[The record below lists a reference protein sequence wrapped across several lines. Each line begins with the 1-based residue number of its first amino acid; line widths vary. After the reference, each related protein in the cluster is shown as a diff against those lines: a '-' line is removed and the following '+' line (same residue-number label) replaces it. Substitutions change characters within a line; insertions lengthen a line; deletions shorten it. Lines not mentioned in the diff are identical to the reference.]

1 MKQDAL
7 QTSTVVP
14 RYLHANPP
22 ATLLDILQVPIYMT
36 DTSGKITYFNECL
49 AKLWG
54 TKPEIGQDFWK
65 GYTIIDENGK
75 ALPIDK
81 CPMSVCLKEKRA
93 VQGKEIRILRPDG
106 EVKTLIPNPQPIF
119 DDAGDMTGAIN
130 VLIDITKVKVVET
143 DLKENQSNFRTEINL
158 LKQQMEEKIDE
169 YKNKNTELKRS
180 EERYHKMVEEVEDYA
195 IILLDKDG
203 IVRNWNKGAE
213 KIKGYKDYEIIGKSF
228 SNFYLPEDA
237 KNGLPQKLLNEGRVN
252 GKAIHEGWR
261 KRKDG
266 SRFWGSIVI
275 TALHDDKNNVI
286 GFTKVTRDLTERKIT
301 EDKMKEYTNQLEFQ
315 NKELEQFAYA
325 ASHDMKEPLR
335 KIHLYNTSIAD
346 NPNNKLDEKS
356 RDFLNRSISATKRMT
371 DLIED
376 LLTYSKTTSNL
387 ESFDSVDLNEIVEE
401 IIQLHKEE
409 FDQKKVK
416 FNIGQLPI
424 IKAVSFQMKQLMFN
438 LINNSIKYKHPEREV
453 VIEIIAETEDGRDL
467 IQYCADPVVRYYKI
481 SVIDNGIGFE
491 SQYSERIFDIF
502 QRLNNLPGTKGSGI
516 GLAIC
521 KRIVQNHH
529 GFIKASGVVNEGA
542 RFDIYLPIN

>member
-14 RYLHANPP
+14 GFLHINPP
-22 ATLLDILQVPIYMT
+22 STLLDVLQVPIFMT
-36 DTSGKITYFNECL
+36 DPVGKITYFNDSL
-49 AKLWG
+49 TRLLGKA
-54 TKPEIGQDFWK
+54 PEIGQDFWK
-65 GYTIIDENGK
+65 SYTVIDENGN
-75 ALPIDK
+75 AIPVEK
-81 CPMSVCLKEKRA
+81 CPMSICLKEKRA
-93 VQGKEIRILRPDG
+93 VSGKDIRILRPDG
-106 EVKTLIPNPQPIF
+106 EIKTVLSNPQPIF
-119 DDAGDMTGAIN
+119 DETEVMTGVIN
-130 VLIDITKVKVVET
+130 MIVDITKVRQNEV
-143 DLKENQSNFRTEINL
+143 NQNANQLIDKNEISEF
-158 LKQQMEEKIDE
+158 KDKMEGNIED
-169 YKNKNTELKRS
+169 YKNKNEELKRS
-180 EERYHKMVEEVEDYA
+180 EERYHKMIEEVEDYA

-228 SNFYLPEDA
+228 SNFYLPEDV
-237 KNGLPQKLLNEGRVN
+237 KNGLPQKLLNEGKVN

-301 EDKMKEYTNQLEFQ
+301 EDKMNEYTNQLEFQ

-356 RDFLNRSISATKRMT
+356 RDFLNRSISATKRMN

-387 ESFDSVDLNEIVEE
+387 ESFDNVDMNEIVEE

-416 FNIGQLPI
+416 FSIGELPVLQ
-424 IKAVSFQMKQLMFN
+424 AVSFQMKQLMFN
-438 LINNSIKYKHPEREV
+438 LISNSIKYKHPEREV
-453 VIEIIAETEDGRDL
+453 LLEIISKVENGRNL
-467 IQYCADPVVRYYKI
+467 IQYGADPAVQYHKI

-529 GFIKASGVVNEGA
+529 GFINASGVVNEGA
-542 RFDIYLPIN
+542 RFDIYLPV

>member
-1 MKQDAL
+1 MKQDAVRA
-7 QTSTVVP
+7 STAVP
-14 RYLHANPP
+14 VYIPINPP
-22 ATLLDILQVPIYMT
+22 ATLLDILQVPIYIT
-36 DTSGKITYFNECL
+36 DPFGKITYYNESL
-49 AKLWG
+49 TKLLG
-54 TKPEIGQDFWK
+54 TIPEIGQDFWK
-65 GYTIIDENGK
+65 GYTIIDEDGK
-75 ALPIDK
+75 ALPIEK
-81 CPMSVCLKEKRA
+81 CPMSICLKERRA
-93 VQGKEIRILRPDG
+93 VSGKEIRILRPDG
-106 EVKTLIPNPQPIF
+106 HIKMIMTNPQPIF
-119 DDAGDMTGAIN
+119 DEAGKMTSAIN
-130 VLIDITKVKVVET
+130 MLVDITKIKEAE
-143 DLKENQSNFRTEINL
+143 LEIEENQSKYKDEIRRLKEQMEKRIEEYKIKNNE
-158 LKQQMEEKIDE
+158 LKQ
-169 YKNKNTELKRS
+169 S

-195 IILLDKDG
+195 IILLDKEG

-213 KIKGYKDYEIIGKSF
+213 KIKGYKDYEIVGKSF

-237 KNGLPQKLLNEGRVN
+237 KNGLPQKLLNQGRVH

-275 TALHDDKNNVI
+275 TALHDENNNVI

-356 RDFLNRSISATKRMT
+356 RDFLNRSISAAKRMT

-387 ESFDSVDLNEIVEE
+387 ESFDTVDMNEVVEE

-416 FNIGQLPI
+416 FNIGKLPVI
-424 IKAVSFQMKQLMFN
+424 QAVSFQMKQLMFN

-453 VIEIIAETEDGRDL
+453 LIQIESEDENGKDL
-467 IQYCADPVVRYYKI
+467 IQYGADPVVKYHRI

-542 RFDIYLPIN
+542 QFDIYLPIN